1 MNGLAP
7 ENPNPNQL
15 ADALRDLVAADGG
28 AIRRELTDLVAF
40 PSVHGEEDKEE
51 ACRAAAS
58 YVQDA
63 FAAAGVDL
71 DAHVTVD
78 GSIALTGHRP
88 ASGPNAASAPTVL
101 LYSHY
106 DVVPAGPVQ
115 EWTADPWTLT
125 ERHGRWYGRGTAD
138 CKGNLVMHLAALR
151 ALAALDASAG
161 APGADADVPSATTTP
176 IDLPNI
182 RVIVEGSEERGSAGL
197 DDLIRTRPEL
207 FEADAILIA
216 DAGNVAVGTP
226 TLVTTLRGSAD
237 VDVRVDTLAGPVHS
251 GLFGGAAPDAL
262 QALVALLATLHDEH
276 GRLSIDGLDS
286 SQRWEG
292 APYAEDSFR
301 ADAGVLPDAELL
313 SDDASA
319 ASVADLV
326 WSRPAAIVTGIDCPP
341 ATNAVNAVPPTASAH
356 INLRVPPGTDPKEA
370 QAALIAHLENHVR
383 PGVRVTITPDVTAA
397 PFAANVEG
405 RVVKHLEECLGA
417 AYGEPALRTG
427 MGGSIPLC
435 ATLLGAF
442 PDADLAL
449 FGVEEPLS
457 RIHSADESV
466 DPREIRDIAVAEALF
481 LATIR

>member
-1 MNGLAP
+1 M
-7 ENPNPNQL
+7 
-15 ADALRDLVAADGG
+15 
-28 AIRRELTDLVAF
+28 
-40 PSVHGEEDKEE
+40 
-51 ACRAAAS
+51 
-58 YVQDA
+58 
-63 FAAAGVDL
+63 
-71 DAHVTVD
+71 
-78 GSIALTGHRP
+78 
-88 ASGPNAASAPTVL
+88 
-101 LYSHY
+101 
-106 DVVPAGPVQ
+106 
-115 EWTADPWTLT
+115 
-125 ERHGRWYGRGTAD
+125 
-138 CKGNLVMHLAALR
+138 
-151 ALAALDASAG
+151 
-161 APGADADVPSATTTP
+161 
-176 IDLPNI
+176 
-182 RVIVEGSEERGSAGL
+182 
-197 DDLIRTRPEL
+197 
-207 FEADAILIA
+207 
-216 DAGNVAVGTP
+216 
-226 TLVTTLRGSAD
+226 
-237 VDVRVDTLAGPVHS
+237 
-251 GLFGGAAPDAL
+251 
-262 QALVALLATLHDEH
+262 
-276 GRLSIDGLDS
+276 
-286 SQRWEG
+286 
-292 APYAEDSFR
+292 
-301 ADAGVLPDAELL
+301 LPDAELL

-405 RVVKHLEECLGA
+405 RVVKHLEKCLGA

>member
-1 MNGLAP
+1 MNAHVPGT
-7 ENPNPNQL
+7 PNPSNL
-15 ADALRDLVAADGG
+15 AGALRDLVAADAGT
-28 AIRRELTDLVAF
+28 IRRELTELVAF
-40 PSVHGEEDKEE
+40 PSVHGEKDKEE
-51 ACRAAAS
+51 ACRNAAD
-58 YVQDA
+58 YVRDA
-63 FAAAGVDL
+63 FAAAGVEL

-106 DVVPAGPVQ
+106 DVVPAGPVA

-125 ERHGRWYGRGTAD
+125 ERDGRWYGRGTAD

-151 ALAALDASAG
+151 ALAALDSGAAG
-161 APGADADVPSATTTP
+161 PATGPTSGP
-176 IDLPNI
+176 AAGPVDIPNI

-237 VDVRVDTLAGPVHS
+237 VDVRIDTLAGPVHS

-262 QALVALLATLHDEH
+262 QALVALLATLHDGH
-276 GRLSIDGLDS
+276 GRISVDGLDS
-286 SQRWEG
+286 AQRWAG
-292 APYAEDSFR
+292 APYAEDAFR

-313 SDDASA
+313 SDDTAA

-356 INLRVPPGTDPKEA
+356 INLRVPPGMDPKEA
-370 QAALIAHLENHVR
+370 QAALIAHLEKHVR
-383 PGVRVTITPDVTAA
+383 AGVRMTITPDVTAA

-435 ATLLGAF
+435 ATLLETVPG
-442 PDADLAL
+442 ADLAL
-449 FGVEEPLS
+449 FGVEEPLC